1 MPTPIE
7 PLPVPAVATPESNVQ
22 PLGAAGGAF
31 PRLPER
37 GLNERTANKVLPAE
51 HPEIV
56 IKVLGHAA
64 PLPPPSV
71 EDTRLLLGL
80 NMII

>member
-1 MPTPIE
+1 MPETE
-7 PLPVPAVATPESNVQ
+7 
-22 PLGAAGGAF
+22 
-31 PRLPER
+31 
-37 GLNERTANKVLPAE
+37 LNERTANKVLPAE

-71 EDTRLLLGL
+71 EDTKLLLGL
-80 NMII
+80 KVIILKIS